1 MNQEKI
7 QQLATFYYSRKDVQ
21 DAIFSFCRNRET
33 VPRYYEGFGK
43 RPDSIQYPRDI
54 FSLVQK
60 GATSL
65 HCSEELWSEPLSIST
80 ELSKEKLDEMR
91 IGWDLLIDIDC
102 KWFDY
107 TRLAAK
113 AIITALKEHG
123 IKNVGVKFSGSKG
136 MHIIV
141 PWKAF
146 PEEVR
151 EGGENKRV
159 SEMFP
164 EYPRIIASYLRY
176 YSEKIFQKIAPEDIH
191 KQFESVN
198 IRRGIK
204 CEKCRE
210 IAEEYQVIDFKCSN
224 CIRKETK
231 KFIKGKEVAE
241 YRCPD
246 CKGKMLLVD
255 KKTFYECRKCR
266 INSKDNPQSF
276 SAYEELDLFQLMGL
290 DIVLVSPR
298 HLFRAPYSLH
308 EKTGFVSVVLS
319 ESELDTFQPKEANPL
334 KVKIKNFYPEAKK
347 DEAKNLLVSALEW
360 RGEEKRDLESR
371 EEKSETAK
379 TGKKVH
385 DIQVDKSSIVYP
397 PAIKK
402 ILEGMEDGKKRALFI
417 LLNFF
422 RSLGFSKEEVKSK
435 IDEWNKKNP
444 KKLKDAYI
452 QSQLEWTFNQ
462 KKMLP
467 PNYDKPFYKDI
478 GLSPD
483 EEELRSKNP
492 VSYVIRKSKWMKEK

>member
-1 MNQEKI
+1 
-7 QQLATFYYSRKDVQ
+7 
-21 DAIFSFCRNRET
+21 
-33 VPRYYEGFGK
+33 
-43 RPDSIQYPRDI
+43 
-54 FSLVQK
+54 
-60 GATSL
+60 
-65 HCSEELWSEPLSIST
+65 
-80 ELSKEKLDEMR
+80 
-91 IGWDLLIDIDC
+91 
-102 KWFDY
+102 
-107 TRLAAK
+107 
-113 AIITALKEHG
+113 
-123 IKNVGVKFSGSKG
+123 
-136 MHIIV
+136 
-141 PWKAF
+141 
-146 PEEVR
+146 
-151 EGGENKRV
+151 
-159 SEMFP
+159 
-164 EYPRIIASYLRY
+164 
-176 YSEKIFQKIAPEDIH
+176 
-191 KQFESVN
+191 
-198 IRRGIK
+198 
-204 CEKCRE
+204 
-210 IAEEYQVIDFKCSN
+210 
-224 CIRKETK
+224 
-231 KFIKGKEVAE
+231 
-241 YRCPD
+241 
-246 CKGKMLLVD
+246 MLLVD